1 MDNMTDKKIYYGR
14 GEITETKG
22 PCLGS
27 FEESSPWKNAN
38 VSFYWINFDF
48 PFYHGHKDWELLIV
62 LNDQILHRV
71 NGEDRLMPPGSAC
84 LIGPKDKHALFY
96 PNRKQNQFQGVCFP
110 IRDSYMKEL
119 FDLLS
124 PAIYQDISTTPDSL
138 YFTLSPNALDKYTD
152 ALLGIQTP
160 YNANTPETE
169 QQCNLIFVE
178 ILLKL
183 LKQRQTT
190 STIPL
195 VLKPLIQRLSNP
207 LITNEEVKESQKE
220 LPYSY
225 PQLTRIFKK
234 HMNCTI
240 TQYVNRTKLQ
250 YSKELLTNTNM
261 SLMEISNT
269 LHIESTSYFHNL
281 FKRYFDI
288 TPAEYRKLSAHTDID
303 PQE

>member
-1 MDNMTDKKIYYGR
+1 MDKRTDKKIFYGR
-14 GEITETKG
+14 GEISETEG
-22 PCLGS
+22 PCFGS

-48 PFYHGHKDWELLIV
+48 AFYHGHKDWELLIV
-62 LNDQILHRV
+62 LNDQILHRI
-71 NGEDRLMPPGSAC
+71 NGEERLLSPGTAC
-84 LIGPKDKHALFY
+84 LVGPKDKHALFY
-96 PNRKQNQFQGVCFP
+96 PNRTKNQFQGVCFP
-110 IRDSYMKEL
+110 IRDDYMRQ
-119 FDLLS
+119 LLQLIS
-124 PAIYQDISTTPDSL
+124 PTLYDDICSTPEAL
-138 YFTLSPNALDKYTD
+138 YFTLSPSSLEKYTD

-160 YNANTPETE
+160 YNEGTPETE
-169 QQCNLIFVE
+169 QQCNLLFLD
-178 ILLKL
+178 ILLKF
-183 LKQRQTT
+183 LKQRQTG
-190 STIPL
+190 STIPS
-195 VLKPLIQRLSNP
+195 VLKPLVQQLNNP
-207 LITNEEVKESQKE
+207 LITNEEVKEAQKE

-240 TQYVNRTKLQ
+240 TQYVNRAKLQ
-250 YSKELLTNTNM
+250 YSKELLANTNM